1 MRPAGAYGVGM
12 TENTPSPEPIE
23 PTTDVSVELPAKVT
37 ETHEVV
43 ETPETAGSAEPDAVT
58 ERLDVDQS

>member
-1 MRPAGAYGVGM
+1 MIVCGPRGAYGGGM
-12 TENTPSPEPIE
+12 TDSNAAPE

-43 ETPETAGSAEPDAVT
+43 ETPETAGDASPDEVT
-58 ERLDVDQS
+58 ERLDVDQP